1 MANVS
6 TAQDTGARAATSR
19 TQSPVKPQPAGA
31 SLDPATILGVI
42 GGFAMIIAAMVLGGS
57 PGAFVDAPAMLIV
70 GGGSFL
76 ITTVSFS
83 ISEVIK
89 AQSVMLK
96 AIAYRQRDP
105 SQAAL
110 QVIYLADLARKNG
123 ALAMEQYAR
132 EFRNEPFLRR
142 AMNLVIDGTPGEEVE
157 RAMMREAE
165 ATMHRHSKSAG
176 VLRRA
181 GEVAPAMGLI
191 GTLVGLVQML
201 GNLEDPG
208 SIGPAM
214 AVALLTTFYGAVL
227 ANMVFLPIANKLE
240 RNSAIEATVN
250 QIYAQGAASIGRQE
264 NPRRLET
271 LVNTILPPAQRVR
284 YFD

>member
-6 TAQDTGARAATSR
+6 TAQDATAATAR
-19 TQSPVKPQPAGA
+19 RGGSPVKPKSATT
-31 SLDPATILGVI
+31 SLDPATIIGVL
-42 GGFAMIIAAMVLGGS
+42 GGFAMIIGAMVLGGS

-70 GGGSFL
+70 IGGSFL

-83 ISEVIK
+83 IQEVMK

-105 SQAAL
+105 SDAAL
-110 QVIYLADLARKNG
+110 QMIYLADLARKNG
-123 ALAMEQYAR
+123 ALAMEHQAR
-132 EFRNEPFLRR
+132 EFRGERFLRR
-142 AMNLVIDGTPGEEVE
+142 AMDLVIDGAPGEEVE
-157 RAMMREAE
+157 RIMMREAE
-165 ATMHRHSKSAG
+165 ATMHRHGKSAG

-201 GNLEDPG
+201 GSLDDP
-208 SIGPAM
+208 STIGPAM

-227 ANMVFLPIANKLE
+227 ANMVFLPLANKLE
-240 RNSAIEATVN
+240 RNSSIEATVN
-250 QIYAQGAASIGRQE
+250 QIYAHGAASIGRQE

-271 LVNTILPPAQRVR
+271 LLNTILPPAQRVR